1 MHAGSV
7 VGVPGIQYTLVSV
20 EAGVLREQGR
30 VDVDHP
36 PLISPHETLC
46 EHAHESGENHQ
57 VRAVPI
63 DRFAQGSFKSG
74 AINALVGD
82 YVCLDPHVPGCCDP
96 GNSQAVADHD
106 TGSRGDV
113 LLLTFANNRGH
124 VGATAGYQY
133 RKSKRA
139 HSLMTTP
146 FAPLRTSPITAA
158 ISPRALSKSTAV
170 CDWSFGTIAIIPIP
184 QMQVRYISAELMRAV
199 FWSHSKT
206 GSRCQLLRSRTTS
219 NPSLKTRGMLS
230 VMPPPVMCA
239 RPSTGTCRIS
249 SRSDFT

>member
-30 VDVDHP
+30 VEVDHP

-63 DRFAQGSFKSG
+63 DRFAQGSIKSG

-96 GNSQAVADHD
+96 NNTKENTKHNTD
-106 TGSRGDV
+106 SRGVV
-113 LLLTFANNRGH
+113 LLLTFAIIRGH
-124 VGATAGYQY
+124 VGATAGY
-133 RKSKRA
+133 
-139 HSLMTTP
+139 
-146 FAPLRTSPITAA
+146 
-158 ISPRALSKSTAV
+158 
-170 CDWSFGTIAIIPIP
+170 
-184 QMQVRYISAELMRAV
+184 
-199 FWSHSKT
+199 
-206 GSRCQLLRSRTTS
+206 
-219 NPSLKTRGMLS
+219 
-230 VMPPPVMCA
+230 
-239 RPSTGTCRIS
+239 
-249 SRSDFT
+249 